1 MPGVPDVSR
10 PEAAFPPA
18 PVPRNCRSP
27 HSFMSR
33 SFGLRGTGNP
43 SPRNRQ
49 SPHSL
54 ISWSFRPPEPFISSP
69 GGRSHAASRR
79 RSRMALFF
87 LPDRAAIPPTRG
99 RLFRLPSKTA
109 HPSPRKRRSPLR
121 SWNFQPSKL
130 PIPALSHLPELPAPG
145 TVHLQPR
152 RPLPCSLPPPIA
164 YGSLLFSR
172 LPAPLSSTARGSA
185 ATPISS
191 HTQRDALPHRQSVP
205 FLVVY
210 RRASCPSALCP
221 PGGEAEYPRRTAF
234 IPHLCTAE

>member
-1 MPGVPDVSR
+1 MSGVPDVSG

-54 ISWSFRPPEPFISSP
+54 ISRSFRPPEPFISSP
-69 GGRSHAASRR
+69 GDRSHAASRR

-99 RLFRLPSKTA
+99 RLFRLPPK
-109 HPSPRKRRSPLR
+109 P
-121 SWNFQPSKL
+121 
-130 PIPALSHLPELPAPG
+130 PIPARGTANPRTLSSPGASGPRNRSSPAPE
-145 TVHLQPR
+145 TAPMQP
-152 RPLPCSLPPPIA
+152 
-164 YGSLLFSR
+164 
-172 LPAPLSSTARGSA
+172 PAADRVRLSSFLPTARA
-185 ATPISS
+185 AILN
-191 HTQRDALPHRQSVP
+191 R
-205 FLVVY
+205 
-210 RRASCPSALCP
+210 
-221 PGGEAEYPRRTAF
+221 PRIRGCA
-234 IPHLCTAE
+234 HLLTYTTGRPAA